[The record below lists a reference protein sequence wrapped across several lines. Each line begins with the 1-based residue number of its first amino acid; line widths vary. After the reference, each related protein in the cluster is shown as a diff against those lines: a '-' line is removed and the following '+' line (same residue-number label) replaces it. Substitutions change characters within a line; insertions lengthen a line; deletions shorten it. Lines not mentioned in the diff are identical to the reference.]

1 MQNNSYP
8 WLGVGKWVNGRITSG
23 SKLVLYVLLGFAV
36 FWNLIIV
43 PIIINQWDDL
53 ARIFERL
60 VIYDVNTYDVRL
72 ILPLMLAAN
81 LFLIPSLIR
90 QWRQWSKFGR
100 LHMTLDPYPGAIGGQ
115 IGGYLDIPAVKYRD
129 GMPVD
134 VRVNCVKVSISR
146 SGKSHSRSDS
156 VVWRQKT
163 RAAVRW
169 GSAGARV
176 EFVAD
181 VDDDLPQSTRE
192 AGRSGSCYWSV
203 RVRLP
208 EAGFDRSYEIPVFKT
223 GGRAES
229 NLRPTGTADDE
240 PDRTVE
246 DLPAG
251 LADVKQSAEGFAIQY
266 PPGRS
271 GSMGDFIVLFGVI
284 FFCIAVFLGFQF
296 VAELDVEEGRR
307 VSLFSATML
316 GMMTTVFSLVSC
328 GIMAAGWFVKTNHLR
343 VIVDRDGLKTE
354 RRAFGRT
361 FRKLAARAIISGFDK
376 KVTLQSGQG
385 AQAEIYYSIL
395 AQKTD
400 GQTLTVGDHIHGQED
415 ADVLLEFFRRHVAME
430 AGGESQRSSG
440 RRPPVPP
447 QIRWIG
453 AGVKALSVL
462 IFIVMM
468 TAFILDFSA

>member
-8 WLGVGKWVNGRITSG
+8 WLGVDKWVNGRITSG
-23 SKLVLYVLLGFAV
+23 GKLVLYVLLGFAV

-53 ARIFERL
+53 AGIFERL
-60 VIYDVNTYDVRL
+60 VIYDVNTYDARL
-72 ILPLMLAAN
+72 ILPLLLAAN

-100 LHMTLDPYPGAIGGQ
+100 LYMTLDPYPGAIGGQ
-115 IGGYLDIPAVKYRD
+115 IGGYLDIPAVRYRD

-146 SGKSHSRSDS
+146 SGKSRSRSDS
-156 VVWRQKT
+156 VAWRKKA

-169 GSAGARV
+169 GSAGVRV

-181 VDDDLPQSTRE
+181 VEDDLPPSTRE
-192 AGRSGSCYWSV
+192 AGRNGSCYWSV

-208 EAGFDRSYEIPVFKT
+208 EAGFDRGYEIPVFNT

-229 NLRPTGTADDE
+229 KLRPAGTADRE

-251 LADVKQSAEGFAIQY
+251 LAEVKQTTEGFAIQY

-271 GSMGDFIVLFGVI
+271 GNMGNFIVLFGII
-284 FFCIAVFLGFQF
+284 FFCIAIFLGFQF
-296 VAELDVEEGRR
+296 VAEFNVEEGRR
-307 VSLFSATML
+307 VSLVSTTML
-316 GMMTTVFSLVSC
+316 GMMTTVFGLVSC

-343 VIVDRDGLKTE
+343 VIVDRDSLKTE
-354 RRAFGRT
+354 RQAFGRR
-361 FRKLAARAIISGFDK
+361 FRKLAARTIISGFDK

-415 ADVLLEFFRRHVAME
+415 ADVLLEFFRRHVAVE
-430 AGGESQRSSG
+430 AGGESQRSTG
-440 RRPPVPP
+440 RAPVPP
-447 QIRWIG
+447 QISWIV
-453 AGVKALSVL
+453 AGVKAFSAL
-462 IFIVMM
+462 IFLAMM
-468 TAFILDFSA
+468 AVFILDFSA